1 MRNLTVIAFS
11 ILIAFVGY
19 AQDTESKV
27 DEEAKAILD
36 KVSAIYETYETIK
49 SGFEMVV
56 EFPEEEE
63 DEIQEGTFYLQGDSY
78 KIVLE
83 DTEIITDAVTQWTFM
98 KEVDEVQI
106 SDYEPEENGI
116 TPSEIFSIY
125 KKDYTYFYNGKE
137 DIEKVAYHTIDLTP
151 QDKEQDYFKIRLWI
165 NAGDNHIEKAKVFD
179 KNGNR
184 YIYKISD
191 FEPNVALEENFFSFD
206 VKKYEENEEI
216 EIIDLR

>member
-1 MRNLTVIAFS
+1 MRNLTVFVFS
-11 ILIAFVGY
+11 MLIAFNGY
-19 AQDTESKV
+19 TQNAESQV

-36 KVSAIYETYETIK
+36 KVSTIYEKYETIK

-56 EFPEEEE
+56 ELAESDEEEK
-63 DEIQEGTFYLQGDSY
+63 QQGTFYLKGDSY
-78 KIVLE
+78 KIVLD
-83 DTEIITDAVTQWTFM
+83 DTEIITDAVTQWTYM
-98 KEVDEVQI
+98 KEVEELQI

-125 KKDYTYFYNGKE
+125 KKDYTYFYSGKE
-137 DIEKVAYHTIDLTP
+137 DMDKIAYHTIDLTP
-151 QDKEQDYFKIRLWI
+151 QDKEQPYFKIRLWI
-165 NAGDNHIEKAKVFD
+165 NVGDNHIEQAKVFD

-191 FEPNVALEENFFSFD
+191 FEPNVALEPNFFSFD
-206 VKKYEENEEI
+206 VKKYENSEEI

>member
-1 MRNLTVIAFS
+1 MRNLTVFVFS
-11 ILIAFVGY
+11 ILIAFVSY
-19 AQDTESKV
+19 AQNEESKV

-36 KVSAIYETYETIK
+36 KVSTIK
-49 SGFEMVV
+49 SSFEMVV
-56 EFPEEEE
+56 ELPES
-63 DEIQEGTFYLQGDSY
+63 DENETQQGTFYLKGDSY
-78 KIVLE
+78 KILLE
-83 DTEIITDAVTQWTFM
+83 DTEIITDAVTQWTYM
-98 KEVDEVQI
+98 KEVDELQI

-137 DIEKVAYHTIDLTP
+137 DIEKVAFHTIDLTP
-151 QDKEQDYFKIRLWI
+151 QDKEQPYFKIRLWV
-165 NAGDNHIEKAKVFD
+165 NVDNNHIEQAKVFD

-191 FEPNVALEENFFSFD
+191 FEPNVALEADFFSFD

>member
-19 AQDTESKV
+19 TQDTESKV

-56 EFPEEEE
+56 EFPESEE
-63 DEIQEGTFYLQGDSY
+63 DEIQQGTFYLQGDSY

-83 DTEIITDAVTQWTFM
+83 DTEIITDAVTQWTYM

-137 DIEKVAYHTIDLTP
+137 DVDKVAFHTIDLIP
-151 QDKEQDYFKIRLWI
+151 QDKEQPYFKIRLWI
-165 NAGDNHIEKAKVFD
+165 NESDNHIEQAKVFD

-191 FEPNVALEENFFSFD
+191 FEPNVALEANFFSFD
-206 VKKYEENEEI
+206 VEKYEENEEI

>member
-1 MRNLTVIAFS
+1 MRNLTVIVFS

-19 AQDTESKV
+19 AQNEESKI

-36 KVSAIYETYETIK
+36 KVSAIYEKYETIK

-56 EFPEEEE
+56 ELPESDE
-63 DEIQEGTFYLQGDSY
+63 DEIQQGTFYLQDDSY

-83 DTEIITDAVTQWTFM
+83 DTEIITDAVTQWTYM

-151 QDKEQDYFKIRLWI
+151 QDKEQPYFKIRLWV
-165 NAGDNHIEKAKVFD
+165 NAGDNHIEQAKVFD

-191 FEPNVALEENFFSFD
+191 FEPNVALGDNFFSFD

>member
-1 MRNLTVIAFS
+1 MKKLTVFTFS
-11 ILIAFVGY
+11 LLSTLISF
-19 AQDTESKV
+19 AQADESIV

-49 SGFEMVV
+49 SGFEMIV
-56 EFPEEEE
+56 ELPES
-63 DEIQEGTFYLQGDSY
+63 DENEMQQGTFYLRGDSY

-83 DTEIITDAVTQWTFM
+83 DTEIITDATTQWTYM
-98 KEVDEVQI
+98 KEVEELQI

-125 KKDYTYFYNGKE
+125 KKDYSYFYNGKDE
-137 DIEKVAYHTIDLTP
+137 LDKKKYHAIDLTP
-151 QDKEQDYFKIRLWI
+151 YDKEQPYFKIRLWI
-165 NAGDNHIEKAKVFD
+165 NAEDSHIEQAKVFD

-191 FEPNVALEENFFSFD
+191 FEPNIDLTDNFFSFD
-206 VKKYEENEEI
+206 VKKYEENGEI

>member
-1 MRNLTVIAFS
+1 MRNLTVFVFS
-11 ILIAFVGY
+11 ILIAFVSY
-19 AQDTESKV
+19 AQDAESKV

-56 EFPEEEE
+56 ELPES
-63 DEIQEGTFYLQGDSY
+63 DENETQQGTFYLKGDSY

-83 DTEIITDAVTQWTFM
+83 DTEIITDATTQWTYM

-137 DIEKVAYHTIDLTP
+137 DVDKTAFHTIDLTP
-151 QDKEQDYFKIRLWI
+151 QDKEQPYFKIRLWV
-165 NAGDNHIEKAKVFD
+165 NASDNHIEKAKVFD

-191 FEPNVALEENFFSFD
+191 FEPNVALEAGFFSFD
-206 VKKYEENEEI
+206 VKKYEKNEEI